1 MHQLIRKLAQILD
14 HLVVLING

>member
-1 MHQLIRKLAQILD
+1 MHELRKFAQILD